1 MVNAL
6 IELSDN
12 ANRVLNVV
20 RAKFGLKD
28 KSEAVEFVVDKF
40 IEQEAEPELLSDFVE
55 KMGKIERQ
63 SSVEVDDFSKR
74 YGVN

>member
-28 KSEAVEFVVDKF
+28 KSEAVEFVVGKF

-55 KMGKIERQ
+55 KMEKIERQ
-63 SSVEVDDFSKR
+63 SSVKVDDFSKR